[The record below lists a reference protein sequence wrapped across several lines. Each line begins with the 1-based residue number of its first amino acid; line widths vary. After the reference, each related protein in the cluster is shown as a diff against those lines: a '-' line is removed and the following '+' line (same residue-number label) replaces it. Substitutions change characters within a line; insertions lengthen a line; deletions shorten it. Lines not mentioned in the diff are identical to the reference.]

1 MNNNISLH
9 QLLVT
14 HILECMLALKEYD
27 ENEFNKLI
35 EFIVINSIED

>member
-1 MNNNISLH
+1 MNNYISLH

-27 ENEFNKLI
+27 KNEFNKLI
-35 EFIVINSIED
+35 EFIVINSTEE